1 MKKTRKYHD
10 RLARYIAYGVT
21 TTAAITITVAEITN
35 NGATV
40 EIAVA
45 TGAVLAATG
54 LGLTWGLTAPPD
66 QRWRRTRYI
75 GYAAA
80 TMGTV
85 IAVTPE
91 DTAGVPAAA
100 WAAGAAAATAL
111 GAAEAAWRRWGAAR
125 NGQAITLTAYRLPGV
140 SSGAQ
145 RCGVR
150 FKNPAPDH
158 NVPVAKLTCTC
169 APGHPGPHVAHCGDL
184 AIAVAID
191 ENRNQSAPR
200 ALAERKVPG
209 RKTELAGVTTRDAN
223 RRDLNGANDIR
234 NAEEHVWKGNPHT
247 VDADGGGARIEDAA
261 VPPELPVPRGNHH
274 PRPG

>member
-1 MKKTRKYHD
+1 MERTRKYHD

-21 TTAAITITVAEITN
+21 IAAAITITVAEVAN
-35 NGATV
+35 NGETLG
-40 EIAVA
+40 IAVA

-54 LGLTWGLTAPPD
+54 LGLTWCLTAPPE

-100 WAAGAAAATAL
+100 WAAGAAAGTAL
-111 GAAEAAWRRWGAAR
+111 GAAEAAWRRWEAAQK
-125 NGQAITLTAYRLPGV
+125 GQAITLTAYRLAGV

-150 FKNPAPDH
+150 FKNPATDH

-184 AIAVAID
+184 PIAVAID
-191 ENRNQSAPR
+191 ENRNQSAPM

-209 RKTELAGVTTRDAN
+209 RKTELAGVTRRHSN
-223 RRDLNGANDIR
+223 R
-234 NAEEHVWKGNPHT
+234 
-247 VDADGGGARIEDAA
+247 
-261 VPPELPVPRGNHH
+261 
-274 PRPG
+274 